1 MTFYLENRNI
11 EYNCAKHIPPTAC
24 ESALN
29 STGLSAGAA
38 AYETAICY
46 AQLGCATRASTLP
59 LYLYCSYPLI
69 FLSGTGS

>member
-1 MTFYLENRNI
+1 MAFYLESRNI

-46 AQLGCATRASTLP
+46 AQLGCATRTSTLP
-59 LYLYCSYPLI
+59 LTFTSPI
-69 FLSGTGS
+69 RSFFSPRQDR